1 MKQVFKAFKVIWK
14 VLKGKERFLFI
25 GVFVLCLSRAFSY
38 LGFAQ
43 VLACLTAKALG
54 DKTVFF
60 GVTLPS
66 SLNFISVAAI
76 NFAAMAFFLI
86 FSIFSRNMMQRFS
99 EGLAKTR
106 YREYALR
113 EILALR
119 KNMDLKHTTGE
130 IIFIVESS
138 SDAVAD
144 YIKNLNINIIP
155 YIFSSIIAS
164 VYLFSINSIVG
175 ICALAMAALIFTVA
189 MWRTKMDRRLFK
201 KMDVVNSKVN
211 NNISNCVNN
220 LPFISF
226 INSTNHEIELLKQ
239 KHKNYNKIVAKRMN
253 IHIFYWSLLYILEYT
268 FMFLATYLLVKNS
281 AVAIEIDVI
290 VLLLSYLDRLFSPI
304 NDMGYNLTVLV
315 NYSTRVCRL
324 SELSPSAEDILNQQ
338 DRLKHERSQINYL
351 RGHKIEKIEM
361 KDIEI
366 EIGQFHRTGLNA
378 TFEAGKITCICGP
391 SGSGKTTF
399 LGCLL
404 GLKEYKSGE
413 IIINGNLKVS
423 SLFYLSNKINLT
435 LQNCTIFDRKV
446 MENIAY
452 PNSEPNS
459 FARKNIKRFELEK
472 VVERTSDDS
481 ANLLD
486 QLSGGEKKRISFVR
500 AVSRRGDI
508 YIFDEPTNDL
518 DTHNVQMVLKMMKR
532 VAKNDIVIVVTHD
545 KRVIEIA
552 DDVVDL

>member
-1 MKQVFKAFKVIWK
+1 MKQVFRAFGIIWK
-14 VLKGKERFLFI
+14 VLKGKEKFFFI
-25 GVFVLCLSRAFSY
+25 GIFVLCLTRAFSY

-54 DKTVFF
+54 NNAVFF
-60 GVTLPS
+60 GITLPN
-66 SLNFISVAAI
+66 SLSFLGVAAI
-76 NFAAMAFFLI
+76 NFSAMAFFLI
-86 FSIFSRNMMQRFS
+86 LSTFSRNMMQRFS

-106 YREYALR
+106 YREFALQQ
-113 EILALR
+113 ILALR

-155 YIFSSIIAS
+155 YVFSSVIAS
-164 VYLFSINSIVG
+164 IYLFSINYIVG
-175 ICALAMAALIFTVA
+175 LCALAMAILIFTVA
-189 MWRTKMDRRLFK
+189 MWRTKMDKKLFK
-201 KMDVVNSKVN
+201 NMDIVNSKVN

-226 INSTNHEIELLKQ
+226 INSTNHEIELLRQ
-239 KHKNYNKIVAKRMN
+239 KHKQYNKIVAKRMN
-253 IHIFYWSLLYILEYT
+253 IHIAYWAVLYVLEYT

-281 AVAIEIDVI
+281 LAAIQIDTI

-304 NDMGYNLTVLV
+304 NDMGYNLNLLV
-315 NYSTRVCRL
+315 NYSTRVCRIN
-324 SELSPSAEDILNQQ
+324 ELSPSADDKLNQQ
-338 DRLKHERSQINYL
+338 ERLKQERSQINYL
-351 RGHKIEKIEM
+351 RGHKIKKIEM

-404 GLKEYKSGE
+404 GLKEYKNGE
-413 IIINGNLKVS
+413 IIINDKLKVS

-435 LQNCTIFDRKV
+435 LQNCTIFDR
-446 MENIAY
+446 
-452 PNSEPNS
+452 S
-459 FARKNIKRFELEK
+459 
-472 VVERTSDDS
+472 
-481 ANLLD
+481 
-486 QLSGGEKKRISFVR
+486 
-500 AVSRRGDI
+500 
-508 YIFDEPTNDL
+508 
-518 DTHNVQMVLKMMKR
+518 
-532 VAKNDIVIVVTHD
+532 
-545 KRVIEIA
+545 VIESLSKRTTKFFCQEKHPK
-552 DDVVDL
+552 V